1 MQSRSK
7 KEVEALLQ
15 GTLGN
20 NNNAYLEKKKNDV
33 LRQTKIKLDERKL
46 LITTI
51 ELALRKVEL
60 IQMNLKLFYVNSL
73 TFLHFLS
80 ELVSSS

>member
-15 GTLGN
+15 GTLG

-60 IQMNLKLFYVNSL
+60 IQMNLKFFYVNSL

>member
-73 TFLHFLS
+73 MFLHFLS